1 MQRPQYIFYN
11 AFTIMLSSRLLQPV
25 IDGKKIIIVIFLK
38 RERERERERERKV
51 NLKHRICCKK
61 IL

>member
-11 AFTIMLSSRLLQPV
+11 TFTIMLSSRLLQPV

-38 RERERERERERKV
+38 REREREREREKG
-51 NLKHRICCKK
+51 NLKDRICCKK

>member
-38 RERERERERERKV
+38 RKREREREREKRQ
-51 NLKHRICCKK
+51 LKT
-61 IL
+61 

>member
-1 MQRPQYIFYN
+1 MQHPQYIFYN
-11 AFTIMLSSRLLQPV
+11 AFTIMLSSKLLQPV

-38 RERERERERERKV
+38 REREREREREKG
-51 NLKHRICCKK
+51 NLKRRICCKK

>member
-1 MQRPQYIFYN
+1 MQHPQYIFYN
-11 AFTIMLSSRLLQPV
+11 AFTIMLSSKLLQPV

-38 RERERERERERKV
+38 RERERERKG